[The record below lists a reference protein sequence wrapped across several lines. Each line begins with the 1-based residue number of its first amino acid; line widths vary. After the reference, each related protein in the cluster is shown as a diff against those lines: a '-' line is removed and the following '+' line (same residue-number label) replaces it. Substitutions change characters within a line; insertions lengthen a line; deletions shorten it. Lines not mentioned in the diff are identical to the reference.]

1 MERDSATDARVAVL
15 IMGQE
20 PDREEIPPYSADLN
34 VAWRVAERV
43 KHLPFDGATSL
54 RQSLQAA
61 LAFEAMIRETPL
73 LDMPPDMAA
82 RLICETA
89 LLAVQEGQEHAVQAR

>member
-1 MERDSATDARVAVL
+1 MNRDSATDARVAVL

-20 PDREEIPPYSADLN
+20 PGQEEIPPYSADLN

-43 KHLPFDGATSL
+43 KHLPFDGSASL
-54 RQSLQAA
+54 RQSLQTA
-61 LAFEAMIRETPL
+61 LTFEAMMRQTPL

-89 LLAVQEGQEHAVQAR
+89 LLAVQEGQSYAAS